1 MVGQLQNPVQT
12 QPVSIEE
19 VNLSG
24 GIMYKITMHH
34 KYAEETQSIIYPWMK
49 SAADAIIIIDKG
61 DWRYVRCDA
70 FAHFPG
76 LTLHA
81 EAAVGNVVIKL
92 GKDVYCIRVLS
103 NEKRKKLL
111 SWMMQEP
118 WQTTIWYADKLE
130 KYFSIMDAMEKANIR
145 GIEHLAAI
153 KRAIFD

>member
-1 MVGQLQNPVQT
+1 MEAQNQSQT

-49 SAADAIIIIDKG
+49 SAADVIIIDKG

-92 GKDVYCIRVLS
+92 GRDVYCIRVLS

-118 WQTTIWYADKLE
+118 WQTTIWFADKLG
-130 KYFSIMDAMEKANIR
+130 KYYNAMEALNKLGIR
-145 GIEHLAAI
+145 NVEHLKAI
-153 KRAIFD
+153 ERAIFD

>member
-1 MVGQLQNPVQT
+1 MAVSQTNVQT
-12 QPVSIEE
+12 TQPTIEE

-92 GKDVYCIRVLS
+92 GRDVYCIRVLN
-103 NEKRKKLL
+103 NEKKEEIIKLDDAGAV
-111 SWMMQEP
+111 
-118 WQTTIWYADKLE
+118 ADYDLVC
-130 KYFSIMDAMEKANIR
+130 
-145 GIEHLAAI
+145 
-153 KRAIFD
+153 